1 VNDAR
6 LEELV
11 KKILLENTGLPN
23 LRLSS
28 ENGVCLS
35 TNEAVACSKKACALY
50 AGLKLEDRRRI
61 IESIKKDLY
70 PHVAEIARMNA
81 EETLLGNVEDKIK
94 KITLALEKT
103 PGVEDLIT
111 EAQTGDEGMTL
122 SELSPW
128 GIVCAV
134 HPCTNP
140 CATLINNTI
149 SMLAAGNSVIHVP
162 HPRASNVTKYL
173 TGLIGDSI
181 FKSCGIEN
189 LVVTFA
195 ESSMAKAD
203 ELMAHP
209 DIQMIVVTGNMD
221 VLRKALC
228 SGRKVI
234 GAGPANPVAIVDGT
248 ANIEKAARDILSGAS
263 FDNNI
268 LCITEKSVVVTDDIA
283 DDFISAAGR
292 NGARVL
298 SDDAEVESLTA
309 TAINY
314 DRTANKRLEG
324 KDAAAILKE
333 SNLKESNLE
342 EPNPRYSDRPKVILF
357 ETFKENPF
365 VTQEIMMPVLPVVR
379 ARNFEEAV
387 AFALEIEQGFRHTA
401 ILHSK
406 DIEHLNYAA
415 KTLQTSIF
423 VKNAPSLKGIGMN
436 AVCGTSFTIAT
447 ATGEGITTARTFARR
462 RRCVLDESFSIR

>member
-1 VNDAR
+1 MYDAQ

-11 KKILLENTGLPN
+11 KKILLEKIRP
-23 LRLSS
+23 SS
-28 ENGVCLS
+28 RVCNNVCLN
-35 TNEAVACSKKACALY
+35 TNEAVAHSKKACALY
-50 AGLKLEDRRRI
+50 ARLKLKDRQRI
-61 IESIKKDLY
+61 IESLKKDLY
-70 PHVAEIARMNA
+70 PHVAEIARMNV

-111 EAQTGDEGMTL
+111 EAQTGDEGIALT
-122 SELSPW
+122 ELSPW
-128 GIVCAV
+128 GVVCAV

-149 SMLAAGNSVIHVP
+149 GMLAAGNSVIHIP
-162 HPRASNVTKYL
+162 HPRASNVTQYL
-173 TGLIGDSI
+173 TGLIGSSI
-181 FKSCGIEN
+181 FKSCGIDH

-203 ELMAHP
+203 ELMVHP
-209 DIQMIVVTGNMD
+209 DVQMIVVTGNGD

-228 SGRKVI
+228 SGTKVI
-234 GAGPANPVAIVDGT
+234 GAGPANPVAIVDSS
-248 ANIEKAARDILSGAS
+248 ANIEKAAQNIVSGAS

-268 LCITEKSVVVTDDIA
+268 MCITEKSVVVTDDIA
-283 DDFISAAGR
+283 DAFISAAER

-298 SDDAEVESLTA
+298 KNGAEIRSLTE
-309 TAINY
+309 TAING
-314 DRTANKRLEG
+314 DRMPNKILEG
-324 KDAAAILKE
+324 KDAAMILEASKVKA
-333 SNLKESNLE
+333 SAL
-342 EPNPRYSDRPKVILF
+342 YSDKPKVILF
-357 ETFKENPF
+357 ETVKEDPF

-379 ARNFEEAV
+379 AKNFEEAV
-387 AFALEIEQGFRHTA
+387 ALALEIEQGLRHTA

-415 KTLQTSIF
+415 RTLQTSIF
-423 VKNAPSLKGIGMN
+423 VKNAPSLKGIGMD
-436 AVCGTSFTIAT
+436 AVCSTSFTVAT
-447 ATGEGITTARTFARR
+447 ATGEGVTTARTFARR